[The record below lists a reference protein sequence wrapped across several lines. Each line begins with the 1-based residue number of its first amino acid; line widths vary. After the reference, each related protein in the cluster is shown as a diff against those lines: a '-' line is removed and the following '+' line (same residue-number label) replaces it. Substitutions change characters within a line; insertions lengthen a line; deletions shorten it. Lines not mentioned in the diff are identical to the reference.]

1 MAAAL
6 DFTGKRAQS
15 DYGGGRQG
23 ETTIANRKEEKNI
36 LLTPFLSAEKSK
48 RVSLPKAG
56 LGLKSEHDQI
66 FLGVNLNRQ
75 PPRPVT
81 GNLRELFNLP
91 N

>member
-1 MAAAL
+1 MPNQITAGEAGR
-6 DFTGKRAQS
+6 DDTREKKR
-15 DYGGGRQG
+15 R
-23 ETTIANRKEEKNI
+23 KNI
-36 LLTPFLSAEKSK
+36 LLTPFLSAGKSK
-48 RVSLPKAG
+48 RVSLNLTNPKAG

-66 FLGVNLNRQ
+66 FLGVSLNRQ

>member
-1 MAAAL
+1 M
-6 DFTGKRAQS
+6 K
-15 DYGGGRQG
+15 
-23 ETTIANRKEEKNI
+23 RKEEKNI
-36 LLTPFLSAEKSK
+36 LLTLFLSAEESK

-56 LGLKSEHDQI
+56 LELKSEHDQI